1 MNQVQSKFC
10 LMKYF
15 FSISFFLILTTHL
28 FAQRDEQAAAQFI
41 QSAFHLSEVMLH
53 DVASPPAAARF
64 YAYSMLSAYEVLQ
77 RNQPDMLAL
86 SKNFH
91 VVPDFFEV
99 SLPTKF
105 NPAFC
110 ATYAMLETGRLI
122 LPSGYMLEEKQLEL
136 IKIFQK
142 NYKLNVKDIEP
153 NRQYANQ
160 VAAQIVAHAKKDGY
174 FSLSILPRYKP
185 STKEVGRWYPTP
197 PEYMSAVEPQWKTI
211 RTFFLDSANQ
221 FVPDAP
227 APFSTEKGS
236 SFFNQLEEVVAVAK
250 NLTPE
255 QKAIAGFWDCNPF
268 AVTYS
273 GHAAMGVKK
282 ISPGGHWIGIT
293 GIACRKANAS
303 LQKTIEAHA
312 LIALSLHD
320 AFVSCWHEKY
330 HSDRIRPE
338 SAINKYVDEA
348 WRPLLQTP
356 PFPEYTSG
364 HSVISTTSAEVL
376 SYLFGE
382 NFAYVDT
389 SEEYF
394 GLPARS
400 FKSFRAAS
408 QEAAISRLYG
418 GIHFRDAIEAGQRQG
433 EAIGKYIVDKIK
445 KLN

>member
-1 MNQVQSKFC
+1 MVKS
-10 LMKYF
+10 F
-15 FSISFFLILTTHL
+15 FNISFFLILITHL
-28 FAQRDEQAAAQFI
+28 FAQTDEQAASQFI
-41 QSAFHLSEVMLH
+41 KSAFHLSEVMLH

-64 YAYSMLSAYEVLQ
+64 YAYSILSAYEVLQ
-77 RNQPDMLAL
+77 RNQPEMLAL

-91 VVPDFFEV
+91 VAPDFAKLN
-99 SLPTKF
+99 LPTKF
-105 NPAFC
+105 NPAFS

-122 LPSGYMLEEKQLEL
+122 LPSGYMLEAKQLEL

-142 NYKLNVKDIEP
+142 NYKLKTKDIEA
-153 NRQYANQ
+153 NQQYAKQ
-160 VAAQIVAHAKKDGY
+160 VAAQIVAYAKKDGY

-185 STKEVGRWYPTP
+185 NTKETGRWYPTP

-211 RTFFLDSANQ
+211 RTFFLDSADQ
-221 FVPDAP
+221 FAPDPP

-236 SFFNQLEEVVAVAK
+236 SFFTQLEEVVSVSRQ
-250 NLTPE
+250 LTAE

-293 GIACRKANAS
+293 GIVCRKANAS
-303 LQKTIEAHA
+303 LQKTITAHA
-312 LIALSLHD
+312 LVALSLHD
-320 AFVSCWHEKY
+320 AFVSCWYEKY

-364 HSVISTTSAEVL
+364 HSVISTASAEVL
-376 SYLFGE
+376 SYFFGE
-382 NFAYVDT
+382 NFEYVDT

-433 EAIGKYIVDKIK
+433 EAIGKYIVK
-445 KLN
+445 KSKNLKTSR

>member
-1 MNQVQSKFC
+1 
-10 LMKYF
+10 MKYF
-15 FSISFFLILTTHL
+15 FNISFFLILTTRL
-28 FAQRDEQAAAQFI
+28 FAQTDEQAADQFI
-41 QSAFHLSEVMLH
+41 KSAFHLSEVMLH
-53 DVASPPAAARF
+53 DVANPPAAARF

-77 RNQPDMLAL
+77 RNQPEMLAL
-86 SKNFH
+86 SKNFR
-91 VVPDFFEV
+91 VVPDFV
-99 SLPTKF
+99 PLTLPTKF

-110 ATYAMLETGRLI
+110 ATYAMLETGRLM
-122 LPSGYMLEEKQLEL
+122 LPSGYMLEAKQVEL

-142 NYKLNVKDIEP
+142 SYKLNVKHIEP
-153 NRQYANQ
+153 NRQYADQ
-160 VAAQIVAHAKKDGY
+160 LAAQVVAYAKKDGY
-174 FSLSILPRYKP
+174 FSLSTLPRYKP
-185 STKEVGRWYPTP
+185 NTKEPGRWYPTP
-197 PEYMSAVEPQWKTI
+197 PEYMGAVEPQWKTI
-211 RTFFLDSANQ
+211 RTFFLDSASQ
-221 FVPDAP
+221 FAPDPP

-236 SFFNQLEEVVAVAK
+236 SFLNQLEEVVAVSK
-250 NLTPE
+250 NLTVE

-303 LQKTIEAHA
+303 LQKTIAAHA

-330 HSDRIRPE
+330 RSDRIRPQ
-338 SAINKYVDEA
+338 SAINKYVDET

-364 HSVISTTSAEVL
+364 HSVISTAGAEVL

-382 NFAYVDT
+382 NFEYVDT

-400 FKSFRAAS
+400 FKSFKAAS

-433 EAIGKYIVDKIK
+433 EAIGKYIIDHTTGHIRE
-445 KLN
+445 

>member
-1 MNQVQSKFC
+1 MR
-10 LMKYF
+10 F
-15 FSISFFLILTTHL
+15 FVSISFFLILTTHL
-28 FAQRDEQAAAQFI
+28 FAQTNEQAADQFI
-41 QSAFHLSEVMLH
+41 KSAFHLSEVMLH

-77 RNQPDMLAL
+77 RNQPDMIDL
-86 SKNFH
+86 SKNFN
-91 VVPDFFEV
+91 VAPDFL
-99 SLPTKF
+99 SLTPPTKL

-110 ATYAMLETGRLI
+110 AAYAMLEAGRLI
-122 LPSGYMLEEKQLEL
+122 LPSGYMLEEKQREL

-142 NYKLNVKDIEP
+142 NYKLSPKNIEA
-153 NRQYANQ
+153 NKQYANQ
-160 VAAQIVAHAKKDGY
+160 VAAQVVAYAKKDGY

-185 STKEVGRWYPTP
+185 NTKEEGRWYPTP
-197 PEYMSAVEPQWKTI
+197 PEYMGAVEPQWKTI

-227 APFSTEKGS
+227 AHFSTEKGS
-236 SFFNQLEEVVAVAK
+236 SFFNQLEEVISVSK
-250 NLTPE
+250 NLTAE

-273 GHAAMGVKK
+273 GHAAIGMKK

-293 GIACRKANAS
+293 GIVSRKAKAS
-303 LQKTIEAHA
+303 LQKTITAHT
-312 LIALSLHD
+312 LVALSLHD
-320 AFVSCWHEKY
+320 AFVSCWNEKY
-330 HSDRIRPE
+330 RSDRIRPE
-338 SAINKYVDEA
+338 SAINKYVDES

-382 NFAYVDT
+382 NFEYVDT

-394 GLPARS
+394 GLPPRS
-400 FKSFRAAS
+400 FKSFKAAS

-418 GIHFRDAIEAGQRQG
+418 GIHFRDGIEAGQRQG
-433 EAIGKYIVDKIK
+433 EAIGKHIVNRVKNLSTGK
-445 KLN
+445 P

>member
-1 MNQVQSKFC
+1 
-10 LMKYF
+10 MKYI
-15 FSISFFLILTTHL
+15 FSITIFLMLTTHL
-28 FAQRDEQAAAQFI
+28 YAQTDKQAADQFI
-41 QSAFHLSEVMLH
+41 KSAFHLSEVMLH
-53 DVASPPAAARF
+53 DVASPPAAGRF

-77 RNQPDMLAL
+77 RNKPDMPVL
-86 SKNFH
+86 SKGFH
-91 VVPDFFEV
+91 IVPDFV
-99 SLPTKF
+99 HLTLPKKF

-122 LPSGYMLEEKQLEL
+122 LPSGYMLEDKQQEL

-142 NYKLNVKDIEP
+142 KYKLKAKNMEA
-153 NRQYANQ
+153 NRQYAIQ
-160 VAAQIVAHAKKDGY
+160 VAAQVVEYAKKDGY
-174 FSLSILPRYKP
+174 FSLSTLPRYKP
-185 STKEVGRWYPTP
+185 NTKEAGRWHPTP
-197 PEYMSAVEPQWKTI
+197 PEYMGAVEPQWKTI
-211 RTFFLDSANQ
+211 RPFFLDSASQ
-221 FVPDAP
+221 FMPDPP

-236 SFFNQLEEVVAVAK
+236 SFFNQLEEVITVSQ
-250 NLTPE
+250 NLTAE

-273 GHAAMGVKK
+273 GHAAIGVKK

-303 LQKTIEAHA
+303 LQKTITAHT

-330 HSDRIRPE
+330 RSDRIRPE

-364 HSVISTTSAEVL
+364 HSVISTASAEVL
-376 SYLFGE
+376 TYLFGE
-382 NFAYVDT
+382 NFEYVDT

-400 FKSFRAAS
+400 FKSFKAAS

-418 GIHFRDAIEAGQRQG
+418 GIHFRDGIEAGQRQG
-433 EAIGKYIVDKIK
+433 KAIGKYIVEKIK
-445 KLN
+445 NR

>member
-1 MNQVQSKFC
+1 
-10 LMKYF
+10 MKYF
-15 FSISFFLILTTHL
+15 FSISFFLIVTTRL
-28 FAQRDEQAAAQFI
+28 IAQTDEQATNQFI
-41 QSAFHLSEVMLH
+41 KSAFHLSEVMLH

-64 YAYSMLSAYEVLQ
+64 YAYAMLGAYEVLQ
-77 RNQPDMLAL
+77 RNQSDLLAL
-86 SKNFH
+86 SKNFK
-91 VVPDFFEV
+91 VAPEFVP
-99 SLPTKF
+99 LPVPSNF

-122 LPSGYMLEEKQLEL
+122 LPSGYMLEEKQAEL
-136 IKIFQK
+136 ISIFRK
-142 NYKLNVKDIEP
+142 NYKLNAKNIEA

-160 VAAQIVAHAKKDGY
+160 IAAQVLAYAKKDGY
-174 FSLSILPRYKP
+174 FSLSVLPRYKP
-185 STKEVGRWYPTP
+185 NTKEMGRWYPTP

-211 RTFFLDSANQ
+211 RTFFLHSADQ
-221 FVPDAP
+221 FLPDDP

-236 SFFNQLEEVVAVAK
+236 RFFTQLEEVVTISK
-250 NLTPE
+250 NLTAE

-303 LQKTIEAHA
+303 LQKTITAHT
-312 LIALSLHD
+312 LVALSLHD
-320 AFVSCWHEKY
+320 AFVSCWYEKY

-338 SAINKYVDEA
+338 SAINKYLDEA

-364 HSVISTTSAEVL
+364 HSVISTASAEVL

-400 FKSFRAAS
+400 FQSFKAAA

-433 EAIGKYIVDKIK
+433 EAIGKHIVEKIK
-445 KLN
+445 NLNSRRLMK

>member
-1 MNQVQSKFC
+1 
-10 LMKYF
+10 MKCF
-15 FSISFFLILTTHL
+15 FRISFFLMLTIQL
-28 FAQRDEQAAAQFI
+28 FAQTDEQAAGQFI
-41 QSAFHLSEVMLH
+41 KSAFHLSEVMLH
-53 DVASPPAAARF
+53 DVASPPVAARF

-77 RNQPDMLAL
+77 RNQTDMPAL

-91 VVPDFFEV
+91 AIPDFV
-99 SLPTKF
+99 QVAPPAKF

-122 LPSGYMLEEKQLEL
+122 LPSGYMLEERQREL
-136 IKIFQK
+136 IKIFLK
-142 NYKLNVKDIEP
+142 NYKLNQKNIDT

-160 VAAQIVAHAKKDGY
+160 VAAQVVAYAKKDGY

-185 STKEVGRWYPTP
+185 NTKEVGRWYPTP
-197 PEYMSAVEPQWKTI
+197 PEYMGAVEPQWKTI
-211 RTFFLDSANQ
+211 RTFFLDSGSQYMPA
-221 FVPDAP
+221 AP

-236 SFFNQLEEVVAVAK
+236 RFFNQLEEVVSISK
-250 NLTPE
+250 NLTTE

-273 GHAAMGVKK
+273 GHAAIGRKK
-282 ISPGGHWIGIT
+282 ISPGGHWMGIT
-293 GIACRKANAS
+293 GIACVKTKAS
-303 LQKTIEAHA
+303 LQKTITAYT
-312 LIALSLHD
+312 LVSLSLHD

-330 HSDRIRPE
+330 RSDRIRPE
-338 SAINKYVDEA
+338 SAINRYVDES
-348 WRPLLQTP
+348 WHPLLQTP

-382 NFAYVDT
+382 NFEYVDT

-400 FKSFRAAS
+400 FRSFKAAS

-418 GIHFRDAIEAGQRQG
+418 GIHFRDAIESGERQG
-433 EAIGKYIVDKIK
+433 EAIGKYIVYKIK
-445 KLN
+445 NLNTSKP

>member
-1 MNQVQSKFC
+1 MVKC
-10 LMKYF
+10 F
-15 FSISFFLILTTHL
+15 FNISFFLILTTHL
-28 FAQRDEQAAAQFI
+28 FGQTNEQAASQFI
-41 QSAFHLSEVMLH
+41 KSAFHLSEVMLH

-77 RNQPDMLAL
+77 RNQLEMLAL

-91 VVPDFFEV
+91 VVPDFAKLN
-99 SLPTKF
+99 LPTKF
-105 NPAFC
+105 NPAFS
-110 ATYAMLETGRLI
+110 ATFAMLETGRLI
-122 LPSGYMLEEKQLEL
+122 LPSGYMLEAKQLEL
-136 IKIFQK
+136 VKIFQK
-142 NYKLNVKDIEP
+142 NYKLNTKDLEA
-153 NRQYANQ
+153 NQQYAKQ
-160 VAAQIVAHAKKDGY
+160 VAAQIVTYAKKDGY
-174 FSLSILPRYKP
+174 FSLSILPRYRP
-185 STKEVGRWYPTP
+185 NTKETGRWYPTP

-211 RTFFLDSANQ
+211 RTFFLDSADQ
-221 FVPDAP
+221 FVPDPP

-236 SFFNQLEEVVAVAK
+236 SFFNQLEEVVTVSK
-250 NLTPE
+250 SLTPE

-273 GHAAMGVKK
+273 GHAAMGMKK

-293 GIACRKANAS
+293 GIVCRKANAS
-303 LQKTIEAHA
+303 LQKTIAAHT
-312 LIALSLHD
+312 LVALSLHD
-320 AFVSCWHEKY
+320 AFVSCWYEKY

-382 NFAYVDT
+382 NFEYVDT

-400 FKSFRAAS
+400 FKSFKAAS

-433 EAIGKYIVDKIK
+433 EVIGRYIVEKVK
-445 KLN
+445 NLNTRR

>member
-1 MNQVQSKFC
+1 
-10 LMKYF
+10 MKYF
-15 FSISFFLILTTHL
+15 FSISFFLMVATHL
-28 FAQRDEQAAAQFI
+28 FAQTDEQAAAQFI
-41 QSAFHLSEVMLH
+41 KSAFHLSEVMLH

-77 RNQPDMLAL
+77 RNQSGMLAL
-86 SKNFH
+86 SKNFQ
-91 VVPDFFEV
+91 VVPDFVQV
-99 SLPTKF
+99 SLPPKF

-122 LPSGYMLEEKQLEL
+122 LPSGYLLEEKQQEL
-136 IKIFQK
+136 VKIFQK
-142 NYKLNVKDIEP
+142 NYKLNTKDTEP

-160 VAAQIVAHAKKDGY
+160 VAAQVVAYAKKDGY

-185 STKEVGRWYPTP
+185 NTKEAGKWYPTP

-211 RTFFLDSANQ
+211 RTFFLDSADQ
-221 FVPDAP
+221 FVPDPP

-236 SFFNQLEEVVAVAK
+236 SFFNQLEEVVTVSK
-250 NLTPE
+250 NLTTE

-282 ISPGGHWIGIT
+282 ISPGGHWMGIT

-303 LQKTIEAHA
+303 LQQTITAHT

-320 AFVSCWHEKY
+320 AFISCWHEKY

-364 HSVISTTSAEVL
+364 HSVISTASAEVL

-382 NFAYVDT
+382 NFDYLDT

-400 FKSFRAAS
+400 FKSFKAAS

-433 EAIGKYIVDKIK
+433 EVIGKYIVKKIK
-445 KLN
+445 NLNIR

>member
-1 MNQVQSKFC
+1 MN
-10 LMKYF
+10 YF
-15 FSISFFLILTTHL
+15 FKINFLLILTTPL
-28 FAQRDEQAAAQFI
+28 FAQTDEQATDQFI
-41 QSAFHLSEVMLH
+41 KSAFHLSEVMLH

-77 RNQPDMLAL
+77 RNQPDMYAL

-91 VVPDFFEV
+91 VVPDFV
-99 SLPTKF
+99 PLTLPIKF

-122 LPSGYMLEEKQLEL
+122 LPSGYMLEEKQREL
-136 IKIFQK
+136 IKIYRK
-142 NYKLNVKDIEP
+142 NYKLNANNIET
-153 NRQYANQ
+153 NMQYANQ
-160 VAAQIVAHAKKDGY
+160 VAAQIVAYAKKDGY
-174 FSLSILPRYKP
+174 FSLSTHPRYKP
-185 STKEVGRWYPTP
+185 NTKEPGRWYPTP
-197 PEYMSAVEPQWKTI
+197 PEYMGAIEPQWKTI

-227 APFSTEKGS
+227 APFSIEKES
-236 SFFNQLEEVVAVAK
+236 SFFNQLTEVFAVTK
-250 NLTPE
+250 NLTTE

-273 GHAAMGVKK
+273 GHAAIGMKK

-293 GIACRKANAS
+293 GIVCRKANAS
-303 LQKTIEAHA
+303 FQKTIEAHA

-330 HSDRIRPE
+330 RSDRIRPE
-338 SAINKYVDEA
+338 TAINKYVDEA

-382 NFAYVDT
+382 NFEYVDN

-394 GLPARS
+394 GLPSRS
-400 FKSFRAAS
+400 FKSFKAAS

-433 EAIGKYIVDKIK
+433 EDIGNHIVNKIK
-445 KLN
+445 SLDTVKP

>member
-1 MNQVQSKFC
+1 
-10 LMKYF
+10 MKYF
-15 FSISFFLILTTHL
+15 FSITFFLVLTTHP
-28 FAQRDEQAAAQFI
+28 FAQTSEQAADQFI
-41 QSAFHLSEVMLH
+41 KSAFHLSEVMLH

-77 RNQPDMLAL
+77 RNQPEMLAL
-86 SKNFH
+86 SKNFRA
-91 VVPDFFEV
+91 VPEFV
-99 SLPTKF
+99 QLTPPIKF

-122 LPSGYMLEEKQLEL
+122 LPSGYMLEEKQREL
-136 IKIFQK
+136 IKIFRK
-142 NYKLNVKDIEP
+142 NYKLNAKNIET

-160 VAAQIVAHAKKDGY
+160 VAAQVVAYAKKDGY
-174 FSLSILPRYKP
+174 FSLSTLPRYKP
-185 STKEVGRWYPTP
+185 NTKEAGRWYPTP
-197 PEYMSAVEPQWKTI
+197 PEYMGAVEPQWKTI

-221 FVPDAP
+221 FMPDAP

-236 SFFNQLEEVVAVAK
+236 SFFNQLGEVVSVSK
-250 NLTPE
+250 NLTTE

-273 GHAAMGVKK
+273 GHAAIGMKK
-282 ISPGGHWIGIT
+282 ISPGGHWMGIT
-293 GIACRKANAS
+293 GIVCRKAKAS
-303 LQKTIEAHA
+303 LQKTVTAHT
-312 LIALSLHD
+312 LVALSLHD
-320 AFVSCWHEKY
+320 AFVSCWNEKY
-330 HSDRIRPE
+330 RSDRIRPE

-364 HSVISTTSAEVL
+364 HSVISTASAEVL

-382 NFAYVDT
+382 NFEYVDT

-394 GLPARS
+394 GLPPRS
-400 FKSFRAAS
+400 FKSFKAAS

-433 EAIGKYIVDKIK
+433 EAIGNYIVDKIK
-445 KLN
+445 DMNTVKP

>member
-1 MNQVQSKFC
+1 
-10 LMKYF
+10 MKYF
-15 FSISFFLILTTHL
+15 FSISFFLIVTTRL
-28 FAQRDEQAAAQFI
+28 LAQTDEQAAAQFI
-41 QSAFHLSEVMLH
+41 KSAFHLSEVMLH
-53 DVASPPAAARF
+53 DVANPPAAARF
-64 YAYSMLSAYEVLQ
+64 YSYSMLSAYEVLQ

-86 SKNFH
+86 SKNFQ
-91 VVPDFFEV
+91 VAPGFVQLT
-99 SLPTKF
+99 LPTNF

-122 LPSGYMLEEKQLEL
+122 LPSGYMLEEKQAEL
-136 IKIFQK
+136 ITIFRK
-142 NYKLNVKDIEP
+142 SYKLNAKHIEE
-153 NRQYANQ
+153 NKQYANQ
-160 VAAQIVAHAKKDGY
+160 VAAQVLAYAKKDGY
-174 FSLSILPRYKP
+174 FSLSVLPRYKAN
-185 STKEVGRWYPTP
+185 TKEAGRWYPTP
-197 PEYMSAVEPQWKTI
+197 PEYMGAVEPQWKTI
-211 RTFFLDSANQ
+211 RTFFLDSADQ
-221 FVPDAP
+221 FLPDDP

-236 SFFNQLEEVVAVAK
+236 SFFNQLEEVVTISK
-250 NLTPE
+250 NLTAE

-303 LQKTIEAHA
+303 LQKTITAHA

-330 HSDRIRPE
+330 RSDRIRPE

-364 HSVISTTSAEVL
+364 HSVISNASAEVL

-382 NFAYVDT
+382 NFEYVDT

-400 FKSFRAAS
+400 FQSFKAAS

-433 EAIGKYIVDKIK
+433 EAIGKYIVEKVK
-445 KLN
+445 NGNTRR

>member
-1 MNQVQSKFC
+1 
-10 LMKYF
+10 MKYF
-15 FSISFFLILTTHL
+15 SNISFFLILTTRL
-28 FAQRDEQAAAQFI
+28 FAQTDEQAADQFI
-41 QSAFHLSEVMLH
+41 KSAFHLSEVMLH
-53 DVASPPAAARF
+53 DVANPPAAARF

-77 RNQPDMLAL
+77 RNQPDMPVL
-86 SKNFH
+86 SKNFQ
-91 VVPDFFEV
+91 VVPDFIPLT
-99 SLPTKF
+99 LPPKF

-110 ATYAMLETGRLI
+110 ATYAMLETGRLM
-122 LPSGYMLEEKQLEL
+122 LPSGYMLEAKQLEL
-136 IKIFQK
+136 IKIYQK
-142 NYKLNVKDIEP
+142 NYKLNAKNLEP

-160 VAAQIVAHAKKDGY
+160 LAAQVVAYAKKDGY

-185 STKEVGRWYPTP
+185 NTKEPGRWYPTP
-197 PEYMSAVEPQWKTI
+197 PEYMGAVEPQWKTI

-221 FVPDAP
+221 FAPDPP

-236 SFFNQLEEVVAVAK
+236 SFFNQLEEVVTVSK
-250 NLTPE
+250 NLTAE

-273 GHAAMGVKK
+273 GHAAIGIKK
-282 ISPGGHWIGIT
+282 ISPGGHWMGIT

-303 LQKTIEAHA
+303 LQKTITAHA
-312 LIALSLHD
+312 LVALSLHD

-330 HSDRIRPE
+330 RSDRIRPQ
-338 SAINKYVDEA
+338 SAINKYVDET

-364 HSVISTTSAEVL
+364 HSVISTASAEVL

-382 NFAYVDT
+382 NFEYVDT

-400 FKSFRAAS
+400 FKSFKAAS

-433 EAIGKYIVDKIK
+433 EAIGKYIVGKVK
-445 KLN
+445 NKF